1 MGGVLLAYGFV
12 VGDLQGVGPVS
23 DGEAAEHAPRTPNSV
38 LRGIR
43 ENERHESQN
52 EFAEAMARLAWETGA
67 EIYPDGNYVQRLESG
82 KITWPHRTYRNILEK
97 LCGRPARELG
107 LAPSRSSGDSG
118 EISSGVNVR
127 LREAVWESDMEL
139 IEFARRVEVAP
150 KTAERWISR
159 GRIPRPIHRWKASL
173 ILGIDESE
181 IWPETTLG
189 QELQQGATSIPA
201 AGAIV
206 IDEHEDDDAI
216 DVLKRVQK
224 LHGSTVNPDNIYHLQ
239 GNIRQTIAQY
249 ESLRHSVI
257 TPTLRK
263 QRAWIESLLDE
274 CGHPAQRKQ
283 LFEIAGATSGVL
295 GYVSVGSSDFA
306 LARAY
311 CLEAFQLGD
320 FAGNANLQAWVRGLQ
335 SFCEYYAGRYDE
347 ALSFA
352 NDGLNYAQSGPQ
364 SVRLTINGKARA
376 MGKIGDVKGVDRAV
390 GEAYELMS
398 LNDIPGGV
406 PSSIAFEC
414 YSEAQTA
421 SNAATAYVSLA
432 MPEKVQHYASLAL
445 PEISKS
451 DSPWSRSLVM
461 IDLAVSQ
468 VRARDADLDHASTL
482 VNDALAI
489 SADRPVISV
498 QQRTSEF
505 VHDVINRWG
514 NVPQARMIRDA
525 ASAAIEQGK

>member
-1 MGGVLLAYGFV
+1 VAT
-12 VGDLQGVGPVS
+12 
-23 DGEAAEHAPRTPNSV
+23 GEADGTVQRTPRTPNTA
-38 LRGIR
+38 LRRVR
-43 ENERHESQN
+43 EHERRESQSQ
-52 EFAEAMARLAWETGA
+52 FAEAMAQIAREAGIEV
-67 EIYPDGNYVQRLESG
+67 YPDAQYVQRLESG
-82 KITWPHRTYRNILEK
+82 HITWPHKTYRNILER

-107 LAPSRSSGDSG
+107 FAPAVPSPGSGG
-118 EISSGVNVR
+118 MQTRVNVR
-127 LREAVWESDMEL
+127 LREAVWARGMEVA
-139 IEFARRVEVAP
+139 EFGRRVGVDP
-150 KTAERWISR
+150 KTAERWITR
-159 GRIPRPIHRWKASL
+159 GTIPQPARRWKASL

-181 IWPETTLG
+181 LWPESSLA
-189 QELQQGATSIPA
+189 QESPQDMPSVPVVSTAVIQGA
-201 AGAIV
+201 
-206 IDEHEDDDAI
+206 EDVT

-224 LHGSTVNPDNIYHLQ
+224 LYSSTVHPDIICHLQ
-239 GNIRQTIAQY
+239 ENIRRTVTQY
-249 ESLRHSVI
+249 ESLQHSIIV
-257 TPTLRK
+257 PALRK

-274 CGHPAQRKQ
+274 CGHPVQRKQ
-283 LFEIAGATSGVL
+283 LSEVAGATSGIL
-295 GYVSVGSSDFA
+295 GYISVGSSDFA

-320 FAGNANLQAWVRGLQ
+320 FAGNANLQAWARGLQ

-347 ALSFA
+347 ALNLA
-352 NDGLNYAQSGPQ
+352 NDGLNYSQSGPQ

-376 MGKIGDVKGVDRAV
+376 MGKLGDSKGVDRAV

-398 LNDIPGGV
+398 LNDVPGGV

-461 IDLAVSQ
+461 IDLAVSH
-468 VRARDADLDHASTL
+468 VHAKDADLDHASTL

-489 SADRPVISV
+489 SAGRPVISV

-505 VHDVINRWG
+505 VHDVISRWG

-525 ASAAIEQGK
+525 ALASIERGK